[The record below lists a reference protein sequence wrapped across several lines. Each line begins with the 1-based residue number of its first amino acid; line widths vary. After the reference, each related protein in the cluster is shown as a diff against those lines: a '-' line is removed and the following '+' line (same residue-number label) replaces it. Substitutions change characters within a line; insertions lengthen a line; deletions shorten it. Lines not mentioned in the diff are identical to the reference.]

1 MDRWRFAGL
10 EFEILWA
17 AYGRDR
23 LPYPLRFRPDALDV
37 ADLKRQRADAV
48 ETLLAGHSAELERA
62 LQVLLD
68 PEVRVEMKGFGGRG
82 AADTY
87 RFHGAIHRGAGV
99 TLMQLAGTAPDV
111 GGDVLMGY
119 CHANQVAA
127 HAMAALPRAQAGSRP
142 PIEVRREEIAADRM
156 RPVRRAYE
164 SSFAEQLDRIFKRE
178 RLGFGEITVYAGPA
192 VDARPAFGRG
202 FWWMDYEDGRYYVR
216 TGDPIVVKPMDTTA
230 IAAEINRLATLTQRY
245 YREDREHDE
254 YLRSHR

>member
-1 MDRWRFAGL
+1 MDRWRFSGL

-48 ETLLAGHSAELERA
+48 ETLLAAHSAELERA

-68 PEVRVEMKGFGGRG
+68 PEVRIEAKGFGGRG

-87 RFHGAIHRGAGV
+87 RLHGAIHSGAGA
-99 TLMQLAGTAPDV
+99 TLVQLAGTAPDI
-111 GGDVLMGY
+111 GGDVVLGY

-127 HAMAALPRAQAGSRP
+127 QAIAALPSVGAGARP
-142 PIEVRREEIAADRM
+142 PIEVRREEITADRT
-156 RPVRRAYE
+156 RHVRRAYE
-164 SSFAEQLDRIFKRE
+164 ISFAEQLDRIFKRE

-192 VDARPAFGRG
+192 IDARPVFGRG
-202 FWWMDYEDGRYYVR
+202 FWWMDYEDGRYYVQ
-216 TGDPIVVKPMDTTA
+216 TGDPIIVKPMDTITM
-230 IAAEINRLATLTQRY
+230 AAEIDRLATLTQRY

-254 YLRSHR
+254 YLRSQR